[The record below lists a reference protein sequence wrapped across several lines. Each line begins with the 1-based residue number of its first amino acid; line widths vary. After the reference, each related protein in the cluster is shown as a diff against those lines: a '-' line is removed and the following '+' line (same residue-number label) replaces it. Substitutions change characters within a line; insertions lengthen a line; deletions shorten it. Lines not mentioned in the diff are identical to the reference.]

1 MCSRFVWNLLMNF
14 TQKNF
19 IQTRK
24 EAFSSCVYSFD
35 DKRIDFIN
43 LTSCQRNIFILPL
56 GREPQE
62 QTQNLQSKP
71 TQNRNTCIKRHT
83 DLTEQRIFQIFL
95 FGWFR
100 FVGEQAQITL
110 SNQNQNFQSLVTT
123 TLCKYGKCVR
133 KKKLLVR

>member
-1 MCSRFVWNLLMNF
+1 MAAKICSRFVWNLLMNF

-24 EAFSSCVYSFD
+24 EAFSSCAYSFD

-43 LTSCQRNIFILPL
+43 LTSCLRNIFKLPL

-62 QTQNLQSKP
+62 QTQNLRSKP
-71 TQNRNTCIKRHT
+71 TQNRNRWIKRHT

-95 FGWFR
+95 CGWFR
-100 FVGEQAQITL
+100 FVGEQA
-110 SNQNQNFQSLVTT
+110 
-123 TLCKYGKCVR
+123 
-133 KKKLLVR
+133 

>member
-1 MCSRFVWNLLMNF
+1 MAAKVGSRFVWNLLMNF

-43 LTSCQRNIFILPL
+43 LTSCLRNIFIILPL

-62 QTQNLQSKP
+62 QTQNLQS
-71 TQNRNTCIKRHT
+71 
-83 DLTEQRIFQIFL
+83 
-95 FGWFR
+95 
-100 FVGEQAQITL
+100 
-110 SNQNQNFQSLVTT
+110 NQHKTGT
-123 TLCKYGKCVR
+123 R
-133 KKKLLVR
+133 A